1 MINNRKNRK
10 IRVWKNKKIRWKKN
24 LRKKVILSINKSK
37 WIFNK
42 CSNRQYGSQRTK
54 NDRFISCVLGFKG
67 VWRSLFNN
75 IQYSQQIVSYLWTMC
90 VIKKSS
96 RWFGSKSVNVRS
108 SCGNFLF
115 FFMKIN
121 WKILFLIPS
130 FFFFTHCVTSVALLF
145 RKAICLKIL
154 IRNGLKWKNWFFFL
168 PIWIWGSS
176 LIQSMPMHGKRN
188 RRMIYLIWF
197 DFICQLICWKIQI
210 KWLIWRKRKRRNT
223 CDDDLHFIS
232 LLIHTFQIMRNG
244 QILNFIWNRYLQQDS
259 MLVLEICILF
269 HHQWQKQFLALFDF
283 HQGK

>member
-75 IQYSQQIVSYLWTMC
+75 IQYSQQIISYLWTMC

-154 IRNGLKWKNWFFFL
+154 IRNGLKWKKLINLIFFFYPSEYGVPL
-168 PIWIWGSS
+168 WSNPCQCMAKGTGEWS
-176 LIQSMPMHGKRN
+176 
-188 RRMIYLIWF
+188 IWF
-197 DFICQLICWKIQI
+197 DL
-210 KWLIWRKRKRRNT
+210 
-223 CDDDLHFIS
+223 
-232 LLIHTFQIMRNG
+232 
-244 QILNFIWNRYLQQDS
+244 
-259 MLVLEICILF
+259 ILF
-269 HHQWQKQFLALFDF
+269 VN
-283 HQGK
+283 